1 MSNQMAGRMFLPE
14 TFAEHPHNPG
24 AAAHFA
30 GSVPAL
36 HSWPVRV
43 SPLIPQNKD
52 PDPEHKQEECQLAW
66 HGGWLTSGEMNGPC
80 WSSLTPARLLSS
92 ITTSC
97 ATDQTY
103 FYELRGIRIISGIP
117 STPISTPYDPKSRTL
132 SVYSLGTT
140 IYQRELGITMN
151 TISQV
156 DIHTHNRSNTD

>member
-1 MSNQMAGRMFLPE
+1 MPVGLARRLVDFRRDERTLLVIADSGP
-14 TFAEHPHNPG
+14 
-24 AAAHFA
+24 
-30 GSVPAL
+30 PAL
-36 HSWPVRV
+36 IHHHFMR
-43 SPLIPQNKD
+43 N
-52 PDPEHKQEECQLAW
+52 
-66 HGGWLTSGEMNGPC
+66 
-80 WSSLTPARLLSS
+80 
-92 ITTSC
+92 C

-103 FYELRGIRIISGIP
+103 FYELRGIRRISGIP